1 MPKPNTRFL
10 RNIIKGTTNHNRAL
24 LAKEAAE
31 SKARLTR
38 LERNEEIKRKRTN
51 PTTKDIRNRHMGDIQ
66 AILGGGRRKRRDL
79 DKGDTT
85 AGHSETRDRNG
96 GRRKSKRS
104 QVEDSEEDMMLK
116 KPSSAKESHDE
127 ARKNRRSRRDS
138 DPAQRSWHTD
148 HSSKNETSPHKDT
161 SSHDERSR
169 SPRSRHRPERRRS
182 RDAERRRHQYRST
195 AYGDLSPR
203 LVNSNT
209 DGESK
214 SLQDYFIGPAP
225 IPAIRGR
232 GAAGA
237 LSGIDRRFSASY
249 DPKMDIQADD
259 DDP

>member
-24 LAKEAAE
+24 LEKEAAE

-66 AILGGGRRKRRDL
+66 EILRGGRRKRRDL
-79 DKGDTT
+79 DKGDTAAKHT
-85 AGHSETRDRNG
+85 ETSDRND
-96 GRRKSKRS
+96 GRRKSRRS
-104 QVEDSEEDMMLK
+104 QVEDSEEGVMLREI
-116 KPSSAKESHDE
+116 SSAKEGYDE
-127 ARKNRRSRRDS
+127 ARKDRCSRRDS
-138 DPAQRSWHTD
+138 SYAQHSRHTS
-148 HSSKNETSPHKDT
+148 HSSKNETSSHRDT

-169 SPRSRHRPERRRS
+169 SPRSRHRSERRRS
-182 RDAERRRHQYRST
+182 RDAERRRRQYR
-195 AYGDLSPR
+195 AKAHGSPSPL
-203 LVNSNT
+203 LVNSNA

-214 SLQDYFIGPAP
+214 SLQDDFIGPAP
-225 IPAIRGR
+225 IPVIRGR

-259 DDP
+259 DNP